1 MPVFFAYI
9 SFSDFSTFKRNCPFP
24 LYISKQFPDIMKQLS
39 PAYTVSAEPVFLDH
53 LLDKNLRV
61 IITMGALDEVWSG
74 VAIDHIPLTAGDAHY
89 HIRYPHIV
97 YFVGKP

>member
-1 MPVFFAYI
+1 MATANETAPFHY
-9 SFSDFSTFKRNCPFP
+9 TF
-24 LYISKQFPDIMKQLS
+24 SKQFPDIMKQLS
-39 PAYTVSAEPVFLDH
+39 PAYTVSAEPVFLDY